1 MIKRIGIS
9 LLSAGV
15 IAYMVYVAWFG
26 VTITSYGS
34 LGMNI
39 LALAI
44 VIGAAGYLWL
54 VYGLYPIYHPGQ
66 KRICFILGLFL
77 IFFAEHILLNDAN
90 AGLYAGD
97 ISKLFGVL
105 IIWLGATGILSN
117 NKAIQSQKQ
126 QSKLEI
132 IEA

>member
-1 MIKRIGIS
+1 MQSRVVFVRSGIFGHNILFLAKNPLIYHNNFVSLYKRFYFVIDLTMDMIKRIGIS

-44 VIGAAGYLWL
+44 VIGAAGYL
-54 VYGLYPIYHPGQ
+54 
-66 KRICFILGLFL
+66 
-77 IFFAEHILLNDAN
+77 
-90 AGLYAGD
+90 
-97 ISKLFGVL
+97 
-105 IIWLGATGILSN
+105 
-117 NKAIQSQKQ
+117 
-126 QSKLEI
+126 
-132 IEA
+132 